1 MSLNVIKRV
10 LPFTLTLII
19 GAALGNFAGVISSFV
34 SSLPSI
40 SPAPAAP
47 YKSRRGCRS
56 AGRFRSDAPSDDLNR
71 VFNESELKQRAVLLS
86 RPSPG
91 FSEEARLNNVSG
103 TVKLNLVLGAD
114 GEVSNITVINGLP
127 NGLTER
133 AIEVARQ
140 IRFTP
145 AQKDGRPVSQ
155 YATVEYLFNIYQTS
169 KVY

>member
-19 GAALGNFAGVISSFV
+19 GAALGNFAGVISGFV
-34 SSLPSI
+34 SSMPSV

-56 AGRFRSDAPSDDLNR
+56 ADRFRIVAPSDDLTR
-71 VFNESELKQRAVLLS
+71 AFTASELKQRAVLLS
-86 RPSPG
+86 KPTPSYT
-91 FSEEARLNNVSG
+91 EEARLNNASG

-114 GEVSNITVINGLP
+114 GEVSKITVVNDLP
-127 NGLTER
+127 YGLTEQ
-133 AIEVARQ
+133 AIEAARQ

-155 YATVEYLFNIYQTS
+155 YTTVEYRFNIY
-169 KVY
+169 